1 MLPRLKYSEDSS
13 GMYFLAAMSTAIASS
28 LSPSSKNK
36 DDQGLRT
43 LSIKEQTTRK
53 NNREQNLFKHTRATR
68 IKKLLAVSYL
78 SKGACPSAN
87 EVHNWTML
95 IWNVLSKPKPNM
107 VAQATVLRF
116 PFSYVFSGASFPV
129 RKDLPPASFPWSLLF
144 LGKKRDPGNEVGLSP
159 PQRHRSRQNYRL
171 SVTCQIFKQ
180 VLQIFASDSYKLP
193 DQENR
198 WWRWVF
204 PFNRCKYFLALAFPA
219 FCAGETFPRL
229 SLITCFLALSVP
241 NMFCS
246 TLQLITYLRFD
257 STTVSVSVTA
267 SFVKALRKILLKRVP
282 DFSRSS
288 AWFIHAPTW
297 SFFKLTAAL
306 NAAMASL
313 RLRWSMYWKESR

>member
-1 MLPRLKYSEDSS
+1 
-13 GMYFLAAMSTAIASS
+13 
-28 LSPSSKNK
+28 
-36 DDQGLRT
+36 
-43 LSIKEQTTRK
+43 
-53 NNREQNLFKHTRATR
+53 
-68 IKKLLAVSYL
+68 
-78 SKGACPSAN
+78 
-87 EVHNWTML
+87 ML

-107 VAQATVLRF
+107 VAQATVLRL
-116 PFSYVFSGASFPV
+116 PFSYIFSGASFPA
-129 RKDLPPASFPWSLLF
+129 RKGLPPASFPWSLLF
-144 LGKKRDPGNEVGLSP
+144 SGKKNEVGLSP
-159 PQRHRSRQNYRL
+159 PQRHRSRQNCHS
-171 SVTCQIFKQ
+171 SVTSQIFKQ

-198 WWRWVF
+198 RWRWVF

-219 FCAGETFPRL
+219 LCAGEIFPRL
-229 SLITCFLALSVP
+229 SLITYFLALSVA

-246 TLQLITYLRFD
+246 TLPWITYLRFD
-257 STTVSVSVTA
+257 STIVFVSVTA

-313 RLRWSMYWKESR
+313 CLRWSMYWKESR